1 MAQEV
6 MDPEDSRWLREL
18 RSEIGD
24 ELVDVRCVRVGEGYD
39 FLLVYS
45 PGYYD
50 TALERFVEAFKRA
63 PDIPPIELMSY
74 EDGRVPDYCGDYK
87 SIATGKLPP
96 MAQEQIHL
104 EGSRWLTEL
113 QAALGDEL
121 VDVCYSIEGE
131 GIDFLL
137 VYAEGARNAAGQ
149 LFTEALLKAR
159 DIPPFES
166 ISFEQGKV
174 PGPFDQ
180 YRSIRALARAG

>member
-1 MAQEV
+1 MTQKLTSHEGAQ
-6 MDPEDSRWLREL
+6 WLREL

-24 ELVDVRCVRVGEGYD
+24 ELVDVRCVRAGEGYD

-45 PGYYD
+45 PGNRD
-50 TALERFVEAFKRA
+50 SSLERFVEAFKRA
-63 PDIPPIELMSY
+63 PDIPPFELMSY
-74 EDGRVPDYCGDYK
+74 EDGRVPDYCGAYE
-87 SIATGKLPP
+87 SIATGKLLR

-104 EGSRWLTEL
+104 EGSRWLSEL
-113 QAALGDEL
+113 QAVLGDEL

-137 VYAEGARNAAGQ
+137 VYAEGARGAAGQ
-149 LFTEALLKAR
+149 LFTDALLRAR

-180 YRSIRALARAG
+180 YRSIQALPRAG